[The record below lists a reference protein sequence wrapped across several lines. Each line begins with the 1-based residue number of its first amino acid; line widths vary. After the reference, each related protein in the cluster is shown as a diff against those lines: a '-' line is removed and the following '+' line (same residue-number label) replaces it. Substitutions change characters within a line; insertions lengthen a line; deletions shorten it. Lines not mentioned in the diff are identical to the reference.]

1 MPSRLPRAWW
11 PRRRWRAAAVGPSRV
26 AGPSRRGPFARLFSA
41 AAAPPPAPA
50 VGLPFCC
57 LCWLCFVLL
66 GAVSGRSRGPTAPT
80 SMAGGLLLGPY
91 RAAVAALRPQC
102 RPPAVGLPFCLCGSR
117 FVGSALRPRPLCGY
131 PPPLVSVGPPR
142 LALSSARGAVRC
154 SPSAVLRLVCSGLRG
169 VAALPPLAPFAAA
182 SRLQVSFCLCA
193 LLVARRAAS
202 AGALLRPRCLGP
214 VPFGSLSARLRSRC
228 LGCSGPFARPR
239 SLCSLRALLRAWLLA
254 SLPTALP
261 SGVCL
266 GLLLAVGMLFLCGSA
281 AAGLSLLCW
290 RSCLSWRRRV
300 LVSGVRVA
308 WVVLVYVYMSRRSAT
323 ARLRLRTP
331 CTFLIR
337 FAPQNCARGLLLSQ
351 NSPAYIPKPRCPR
364 QPAVGSTPAKYC
376 GGNFYTRTGQIGG
389 VSMESSWTPAGK
401 IILPYR
407 KKFVPLHSVSKR
419 QLRIKARL
427 SRDQLAAK

>member
-1 MPSRLPRAWW
+1 MSPPIPIPDHHPRWAAR
-11 PRRRWRAAAVGPSRV
+11 PLACAARARAVTADAGGVAASVVVSAAAAA
-26 AGPSRRGPFARLFSA
+26 AGGRRGPFPLCGALPSRPLCPPFFRRGRRPASRRGHTSARSRGWPSLLLLALFVFC
-41 AAAPPPAPA
+41 APWGRIGPQLRPNGPSVAGCRAP
-50 VGLPFCC
+50 F
-57 LCWLCFVLL
+57 
-66 GAVSGRSRGPTAPT
+66 GAVSGRISRPNGPKSP
-80 SMAGGLLLGPY
+80 SRLG
-91 RAAVAALRPQC
+91 AC
-102 RPPAVGLPFCLCGSR
+102 RFCLCGSR
-117 FVGSALRPRPLCGY
+117 FVGSALRPRPLCGF

-193 LLVARRAAS
+193 LLIARRAAS

-214 VPFGSLSARLRSRC
+214 TPFGSLFARLRSRC
-228 LGCSGPFARPR
+228 LGCSGPYARPR

-254 SLPTALP
+254 ALPTALP

-266 GLLLAVGMLFLCGSA
+266 GSFACLGYIVLCGFA
-281 AAGLSLLCW
+281 AAGHVC
-290 RSCLSWRRRV
+290 RRGGSCLSWRRCV

-331 CTFLIR
+331 HTILIR

-351 NSPAYIPKPRCPR
+351 NSPAYIPKP
-364 QPAVGSTPAKYC
+364 
-376 GGNFYTRTGQIGG
+376 
-389 VSMESSWTPAGK
+389 
-401 IILPYR
+401 
-407 KKFVPLHSVSKR
+407 
-419 QLRIKARL
+419 
-427 SRDQLAAK
+427 